1 MATSQ
6 RFSSVSGFSSNNLE
20 NSTAAVH
27 TNSDSQNQHFSP
39 NWATLSFLDDSN
51 DELEDVEVTKVA
63 KNAKS
68 NTLSNNF
75 FDPVVGGRNSTRS
88 SSSRSSAGSTGC
100 SDQALESSPTNSL
113 SPYAFDHEQDD
124 NVLGQVMT
132 NFHQMSLRGDSMGF
146 NLYTN
151 PKQQQQKQL
160 TTTTTSNNSIIIA
173 GLNNPASSQQ
183 KETSILQHSQTQNIY
198 QQQLSLP
205 TPQQQPPPP
214 LMHQYSN
221 QLGSRAL
228 VDSNQ
233 LGSRAL
239 VDSNQQQQSNQTQ
252 LMANLAALAGLAGP
266 QSNPMWAPQS
276 GPFQDN
282 TGGLNNLMQN
292 DKPAIMQIRCKFGSL
307 GETERQFHSPH
318 GFCMGPNEEIIV
330 ADTFNHRIQI
340 FDKEGQFKFSF
351 GVPGKDEGQLFYPRK
366 IAVLRDSGY
375 YVICDRGS
383 ERSRMQIFSPMGHFI
398 RRIPIRFIDIVAGLA
413 ISREG
418 YIVAVDSVTP
428 TIFILHENGALVKYI
443 ECSEYMT
450 EPSDIAIFGSEYYI
464 CDFKGHSIVVMHE
477 NGNFLRRIG
486 CQPVTNFPNGID
498 ISDAGDILVGDSHG
512 NQFHVA
518 VYDRRGDLV
527 SQFQCPQVKVSRC
540 CGLKITSE
548 GYIVT
553 LAKNNHHVLILNT
566 LYVP

>member
-1 MATSQ
+1 MATQ
-6 RFSSVSGFSSNNLE
+6 RYNSVSNSTGQQFPVSNNLTE
-20 NSTAAVH
+20 N
-27 TNSDSQNQHFSP
+27 NSEIQHFSLS
-39 NWATLSFLDDSN
+39 NWTTLSFLDDSN
-51 DELEDVEVTKVA
+51 DELSEAAADFEVA
-63 KNAKS
+63 KNAKV
-68 NTLSNNF
+68 

-88 SSSRSSAGSTGC
+88 SSSRSTGSTGC

-113 SPYAFDHEQDD
+113 SPYAFEHEQDD
-124 NVLGQVMT
+124 NNLGQIMT
-132 NFHQMSLRGDSMGF
+132 NFHKMSLKGDMGF
-146 NLYTN
+146 DPPKPSSHLHQKSTLISTSNATN
-151 PKQQQQKQL
+151 NSGLQRDSNPL
-160 TTTTTSNNSIIIA
+160 TT
-173 GLNNPASSQQ
+173 
-183 KETSILQHSQTQNIY
+183 ILHSQTTHIY
-198 QQQLSLP
+198 QQQNQPRL
-205 TPQQQPPPP
+205 PQQYQGQQLNPPPNLP
-214 LMHQYSN
+214 LMHQYM
-221 QLGSRAL
+221 
-228 VDSNQ
+228 
-233 LGSRAL
+233 
-239 VDSNQQQQSNQTQ
+239 NQQPGNQTQ
-252 LMANLAALAGLAGP
+252 FMANMAALAGVMAPG
-266 QSNPMWAPQS
+266 SNPMWAPA
-276 GPFQDN
+276 PPQDN
-282 TGGLNNLMQN
+282 LGLSNLMQN
-292 DKPAIMQIRCKFGSL
+292 DKPTTMQIRCKFGSL
-307 GETERQFHSPH
+307 GELDRQFRSPH

-340 FDKEGQFKFSF
+340 FDKEGNFKFSF

-366 IAVLRDSGY
+366 VAVLRNSGY

-428 TIFILHENGALVKYI
+428 TIFILHPEGQLMKYI

-450 EPSDIAIFGSEYYI
+450 EPSDIAIFGHEYYI

-477 NGNFLRRIG
+477 NGTFLRRIG

-518 VYDRRGDLV
+518 VYDRRGELI